1 MMKKDPL
8 NPSEKDWQR
17 AVVKWA
23 RKLGWL
29 VQENKFSLYAKPG
42 FPDLVLCRP
51 PYILF
56 AELKSNKGKLRP
68 EQETWI
74 ENLQACGL
82 RVYVWRPCDE
92 KIVLGYLA

>member
-1 MMKKDPL
+1 MKKDPT

-17 AVVKWA
+17 EVVSWA
-23 RKLGWL
+23 KKLGWM
-29 VQENKFSLYAKPG
+29 VHENKFSLYAKPG
-42 FPDLVLCRP
+42 FPDLFMVRP
-51 PYILF
+51 PKVII

-74 ENLQACGL
+74 ENLRACGL
-82 RVYVWRPCDE
+82 SVCVWRPQDE